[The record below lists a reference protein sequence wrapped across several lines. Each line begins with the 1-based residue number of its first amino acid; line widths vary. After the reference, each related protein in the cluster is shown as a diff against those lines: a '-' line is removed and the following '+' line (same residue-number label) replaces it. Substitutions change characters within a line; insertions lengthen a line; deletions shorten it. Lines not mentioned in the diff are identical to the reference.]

1 MLAAADTQPS
11 AASTIAVLALF
22 YGLTMFLWFWLW
34 RYVRPAIR
42 SQEGQADRMSRDRR
56 LRRISWALLMSVYP
70 VMLTV
75 SCLVLTF
82 KPAGA
87 MGAWTSLVF
96 TCTLLG
102 AMIAAVVMA
111 VAALIFRTIDRHRGR
126 ARHRALGLPDPPAPW
141 WPAVVVTLWATTV
154 LALFSV
160 GTLVMWKLVYDDLNR
175 KGSLIESQ
183 LQLAMNDPFIQQL
196 TLNGAPKEL
205 IDARLA
211 ALTGADV
218 QFAQMKDYVEHLM
231 TGNLV
236 ALGVTLCVIVVGGA
250 LLYRRQK
257 RCRTEYDQQIAHS
270 VSRAAQLTL

>member
-1 MLAAADTQPS
+1 
-11 AASTIAVLALF
+11 
-22 YGLTMFLWFWLW
+22 
-34 RYVRPAIR
+34 
-42 SQEGQADRMSRDRR
+42 
-56 LRRISWALLMSVYP
+56 
-70 VMLTV
+70 
-75 SCLVLTF
+75 
-82 KPAGA
+82 

-111 VAALIFRTIDRHRGR
+111 VRALIFRTIDRHRGR

-183 LQLAMNDPFIQQL
+183 AQLAMNDPSIQHAHPQRR
-196 TLNGAPKEL
+196 TQKEL

-236 ALGVTLCVIVVGGA
+236 ALCVTLCVIVVGGA